1 MLQECVDVFSK
12 ILEEKTE
19 QWLLDNYVP
28 KDGTYI
34 LLNMDNDFSIE
45 KILNIKT
52 DKKTGIVQGDT
63 DSDYSFISYLDYY
76 SKLIEM
82 NKPVDSTKIIHSNNI
97 YSFFVKKESLKEKL
111 TDANIDG
118 YYAVLRNPYKKYAK
132 VNDKALYMQVE
143 QELGQVDIPE
153 LERVYQWV
161 KNRLKCYLEQEEID
175 VNGKDYLKIFFIK
188 NDRDKTKQLFYSEG
202 RRYILP
208 NIYNKNDFNKSCK
221 DGIKGLPSNNMGMNS
236 KKPYLEN
243 KTRKSRTPYMI
254 SLDRAL
260 SQMKFFDYLA
270 GQASKGKN
278 NIYIDLDRNEISAFE
293 NGKTISKIET
303 GIYLRIQQGKE
314 LEIHNISRIAGYQVT
329 LPEPFQMKEVIAI
342 PDKVMPLFEPGYGR
356 KTNLLEIEALV
367 DDVFFAKSLK
377 YNYFTKPEDISVNDG
392 TRKRMI
398 LMYREQLWNWFYK
411 GNMQYVRPII
421 ERMAFPLIVDSIG
434 NSGIKPKHQM
444 NLLISIM
451 DYFNNNRRMEDKMSD
466 VRKALREHIDCR
478 EEWMFSSDD
487 EYYYAV
493 GQLLNTFLGLT
504 KSQKKSLS
512 LINPLLNS
520 KNDKIIKERMIV
532 LFKKY
537 NYAIE
542 VTDVRIK
549 ALLGH
554 IMRYEPSVRV
564 NEFML
569 SAGFVDDNLVY
580 KKKDNDNETEVTE

>member
-52 DKKTGIVQGDT
+52 DKGSVQGDT

-76 SKLIEM
+76 SKIIGT
-82 NKPVDSTKIIHSNNI
+82 NKSFDLPAKVIHSNNM
-97 YSFFVKKESLKEKL
+97 YSFFVKKESLKGKL
-111 TDANIDG
+111 SDANIDG

-132 VNDKALYMQVE
+132 AHDKDLYMQVE

-161 KNRLKCYLEQEEID
+161 KKSLQCFIEQEEID
-175 VNGKDYLKIFFIK
+175 VNGKDYLKLFFVK

-208 NIYNKNDFNKSCK
+208 NIYNKNDFNLSCEE
-221 DGIKGLPSNNMGMNS
+221 GIKGLPCNNMGMNGN
-236 KKPYLEN
+236 KPFLEN
-243 KTRKSRTPYMI
+243 KTRKIHMPYMI

-260 SQMKFFDYLA
+260 RQMQFFDYLA
-270 GQASKGKN
+270 GQASKGKT

-303 GIYLRIQQGKE
+303 GIYLRIQQGKTE

-329 LPEPFQMKEVIAI
+329 LPEPFQMKEVIGI
-342 PDKVMPLFEPGYGR
+342 SDRVMPFFEPGYGR

-398 LMYREQLWNWFYK
+398 LMMTIQFHKIFVL
-411 GNMQYVRPII
+411 
-421 ERMAFPLIVDSIG
+421 
-434 NSGIKPKHQM
+434 
-444 NLLISIM
+444 
-451 DYFNNNRRMEDKMSD
+451 DK
-466 VRKALREHIDCR
+466 L
-478 EEWMFSSDD
+478 
-487 EYYYAV
+487 
-493 GQLLNTFLGLT
+493 
-504 KSQKKSLS
+504 
-512 LINPLLNS
+512 
-520 KNDKIIKERMIV
+520 
-532 LFKKY
+532 
-537 NYAIE
+537 
-542 VTDVRIK
+542 
-549 ALLGH
+549 
-554 IMRYEPSVRV
+554 
-564 NEFML
+564 
-569 SAGFVDDNLVY
+569 
-580 KKKDNDNETEVTE
+580 